1 MTMDGGT
8 VASSA
13 AQAAGSRIL
22 SIALNVLGEAEPA
35 RDMGEDTLRRCRRV
49 LGPDHPTTL
58 WAAAVQT
65 LALVSL
71 GEAEQA
77 RTLGEDTMQ
86 RSRRTRGPDH
96 ATTLTA
102 AAALTRALN
111 QLGEAGLA
119 RALGQDTLERC
130 RRVLGTDNP
139 LTQYVTQAAS
149 SGPRP
154 ADNVAADQGSRP
166 P

>member
-1 MTMDGGT
+1 MDGG
-8 VASSA
+8 
-13 AQAAGSRIL
+13 QPDRCPRLDGR
-22 SIALNVLGEAEPA
+22 GKQA
-35 RDMGEDTLRRCRRV
+35 RDLGEDTLRRCRRV

-65 LALVSL
+65 LALVGL

-86 RSRRTRGPDH
+86 RSRRALGPDH
-96 ATTLTA
+96 TTTLTA
-102 AAALTRALN
+102 AAALTQALN

-119 RALGQDTLERC
+119 RALGQDTLQRS
-130 RRVLGTDNP
+130 RRVLGTENP
-139 LTQYVTQAAS
+139 LTQYVTQAAC

-154 ADNVAADQGSRP
+154 ADNAAADQGSRP